1 MGHPA
6 SQTIPG
12 TPPSTSIACS
22 GLCCAV
28 KVDLS
33 IVQDAI
39 YFAYFPPYSYVRH
52 QELIARIHAKKNVRL
67 EVIGETLDGYDLDVL
82 RIGESAWRCTL
93 HRHAACQS

>member
-1 MGHPA
+1 MRLQSGYALCSGPHMGHPA
-6 SQTIPG
+6 SPTMPA
-12 TPPSTSIACS
+12 TPPSTSIACL
-22 GLCCAV
+22 GLCCAAE
-28 KVDLS
+28 LNLC

-82 RIGESAWRCTL
+82 RIGE
-93 HRHAACQS
+93 

>member
-1 MGHPA
+1 MGHSPC
-6 SQTIPG
+6 QIIPG
-12 TPPSTSIACS
+12 TPRSTSIACS
-22 GLCCAV
+22 GLRCAV
-28 KVDLS
+28 KLDLC

-82 RIGESAWRCTL
+82 RIGESA
-93 HRHAACQS
+93 